1 MARTMMS
8 FFRGGQTLS
17 SRLSR
22 LQSFYQ
28 GESHIWDI
36 GCDHGLLGLSFCHN
50 PEVKS
55 INLVDPS
62 ALVVAGLNKKIK
74 DSYITNANLFHDRG
88 QKIEIKSA
96 SNCVFI
102 AGMGGKEIGEIILH
116 LLPQLGS
123 DSKFVISPHRK
134 IMELRKLLSELPL
147 DLKCEE
153 VLIEDKQFYQM
164 LVLVPGKGA
173 PVHPYGKDIWRG
185 KEGREYLDHQ
195 IRFFSVHRDEASLEY
210 LKYLENLKLL
220 NSIQKP

>member
-1 MARTMMS
+1 MMS
-8 FFRGGQTLS
+8 FFRGGQPLS
-17 SRLSR
+17 SRLSK

-36 GCDHGLLGLSFCHN
+36 GCDHGLLGLSFSHH

-62 ALVVAGLNKKIK
+62 ALVIDVLNKKLK
-74 DSYITNANLFHDRG
+74 DSYISNATIFHEHG
-88 QKIEIKSA
+88 QKIKIKSP
-96 SNCVFI
+96 SNCIFI
-102 AGMGGKEIGEIILH
+102 AGMGGKEVGEIILH
-116 LLPQLGS
+116 LLPQLEP

-147 DLKCEE
+147 GLKCEE

-173 PVHPYGKDIWRG
+173 PIHPYGKDIWRG

-195 IRFFSVHRDEASLEY
+195 IRYLSVHRDEASLEY
-210 LKYLENLKLL
+210 LKYLKNLKLL
-220 NSIQKP
+220 NSTQKP